1 MLFLSIFPQFVAG
14 YPLTARS
21 ANTWQNVIEAVA
33 AAVAGF
39 CLLAPRTR
47 GLIGPGLLFG
57 AVATAPSGAIYG
69 LIVGRAF
76 PPIGP
81 GLWLN
86 VVGCVILTVAAGMV
100 LRALVRQRVVLAGRR
115 IPAGVIPW
123 LVLLVGC
130 AGAVLLV
137 VEVLNRDVIAGTT
150 AKVASTD
157 LFALYWTATMAL
169 LLPAVAVITSPRTFS
184 VALLGGWLATGIAED
199 VFYTGAASSVFALTL
214 LALLALTIAI
224 AATAPRSS
232 AAPVTGTTSGLA

>member
-14 YPLTARS
+14 YPLTAKS

-57 AVATAPSGAIYG
+57 AVATAPSGAIYA

-123 LVLLVGC
+123 LVLLVAC

-137 VEVLNRDVIAGTT
+137 VEVLNRDIVAGTG